1 MTNTN
6 LKNLFRICPICSST
20 TGEVLY
26 TQHFILP
33 DKYILPSSHD
43 VVCCN
48 KCGFVFADV
57 NSTQK
62 DYDTFYAELS
72 KYEDKKT
79 STGGSFNSWDIE
91 RFERVSHDIS
101 KIILDKESKILDI
114 GCANGGLLLALKN
127 EGYKNLVGMDPS
139 PVCTLN
145 VQREGLKGICAGIF
159 SDAFDS
165 VEQDYN
171 CVILSHVLEHVYD
184 LKKSVMK
191 IAEKLINGGI
201 LYVEVP
207 DATRYPDFYK
217 VPYYYFDCEHINH
230 FSEKSL
236 DNLLSQFGFESVT
249 YQRKDIS
256 VSINELYPAIY
267 VVYRKTGKKRI
278 DNRFIFDSFVRH
290 SVIKY
295 VELSKNDTLYT
306 ELDKVAKSK
315 EKVIVWGAGQNT
327 MRFLSNTPLNKCNIV
342 AFVDNDSK
350 KQGLMLGNIV
360 IHSPEIIKGHNGPII
375 VSSALH
381 SDEIVEE
388 IRSIGL
394 KNKVIVLRSNIMI

>member
-1 MTNTN
+1 MTYTK

-20 TGEVLY
+20 TGEVLH

-33 DKYILPSSHD
+33 DKYILPSSYD

-57 NSTQK
+57 NASQK
-62 DYDTFYAELS
+62 DYDTFYSELS

-79 STGGSFNSWDIE
+79 SSGGCFNSWDIE
-91 RFERVSHDIS
+91 RFKRVSHDIS
-101 KIILDKESKILDI
+101 KILSDKKSKILDI
-114 GCANGGLLLALKN
+114 GCANGGLLLALRD
-127 EGYKNLVGMDPS
+127 EGYENLVGLDPS
-139 PVCTLN
+139 PVCALN
-145 VQREGLKGICAGIF
+145 VQREELQAIVAGIF
-159 SDAFDS
+159 SDEFDS
-165 VEQDYN
+165 VKQDFN

-184 LKKSVMK
+184 LKKSIMR
-191 IAEKLINGGI
+191 IADKLINGGI

-207 DATRYPDFYK
+207 DATRYHDFYK

-236 DNLLSQFGFESVT
+236 ENLLSQFGFESVT
-249 YQRKDIS
+249 YSRKDIS
-256 VSINELYPAIY
+256 SSINELYPAIY
-267 VVYRKTGKKRI
+267 VAYRKTVKKELI
-278 DNRFIFDSFVRH
+278 KDSVVRN

-350 KQGLMLGNIV
+350 KQGLMLGNIA
-360 IHSPEIIKGHNGPII
+360 IHSPEIIRGHNGYII
-375 VSSALH
+375 ISSALH

-388 IRSIGL
+388 IRSMGFQ
-394 KNKVIVLRSNIMI
+394 NKLIVLKSNTLI